1 VRFCKPSSQVLL
13 GNRRRGFT
21 LIELLVV
28 IAIIAVLIGLLLP
41 AVQKVREA
49 ADRATSQN
57 NLKQITL
64 ATIQCADANQRK
76 LPPYYGSYPSTTTGT
91 KATLFYFILPFMEQD
106 NLYRGLAAGTTK
118 PVPVKTF
125 IAPGDSSQIDG
136 ASNTSYIANR
146 LVFGTILK
154 FPAGLSDGTSNTIL
168 FAEAYSV
175 AGTAARDW
183 YSTSTP
189 TYPTFNPISPTATK
203 PAISATA
210 VSAVATTT
218 KPTISAVAAVRPAA
232 AVSLVATP
240 VVTFQV
246 GVTPTSA
253 NVSYPQA
260 YSASGLQVALGDG
273 SVRSVPANITTTTW
287 YYACTPASGEV
298 LGDDW

>member
-1 VRFCKPSSQVLL
+1 VRFCKTSSQVLL

-57 NLKQITL
+57 NLKQISL

-76 LPPYYGSYPSTTTGT
+76 LPPFYGSYPSPTTGT
-91 KATLFYFILPFMEQD
+91 AQTLFYFILPFMEQD
-106 NLYRGLAAGTTK
+106 NLYRGITAGTTK
-118 PVPVKTF
+118 PIQVKTF
-125 IAPGDSSQIDG
+125 LAPGDSSQVDG
-136 ASNTSYIANR
+136 ASNTSYIANY
-146 LVFGTILK
+146 LVFSSIRK

-175 AGTAARDW
+175 AGSTARDW
-183 YSTSTP
+183 YSSPKATVFTP
-189 TYPTFNPISPTATK
+189 SSPI
-203 PAISATA
+203 
-210 VSAVATTT
+210 
-218 KPTISAVAAVRPAA
+218 AASLTAA
-232 AVSLVATP
+232 AP
-240 VVTFQV
+240 VTFQV

-260 YSASGLQVALGDG
+260 YSAAGVQVAMGDG
-273 SVRSVPANITTTTW
+273 SVRAVPANITTTTW
-287 YYACTPASGEV
+287 YYACTPASGDI
-298 LGDDW
+298 LGSDW